1 MINFCLLATLVRFQL
16 TRNLSQILTPTPIPP
31 LQRRHHLCMVPDDVC
46 ASSVTH
52 SADNWE
58 MKLLSPLP
66 SSDDSSPFPHNA
78 WKVSRGS
85 AVGCCRPPLASICS
99 GLLQA
104 LKFGLLHPMPQVN
117 EDKQLPA
124 EENTVQNVSRICR
137 HKYGNSA
144 CLRAIFRRTTDATS
158 LPESFKSN
166 NSPPL
171 SNNTRRRME
180 LPRVYE

>member
-1 MINFCLLATLVRFQL
+1 MHGWSPTTCARPPSL
-16 TRNLSQILTPTPIPP
+16 THPTTGKWNYFPHFRRLTT
-31 LQRRHHLCMVPDDVC
+31 R
-46 ASSVTH
+46 
-52 SADNWE
+52 
-58 MKLLSPLP
+58 LP
-66 SSDDSSPFPHNA
+66 SLITLGKFQGD
-78 WKVSRGS
+78 RRS
-85 AVGCCRPPLASICS
+85 AVADHRLLRQSLDSICS

-144 CLRAIFRRTTDATS
+144 CLRAIFRRTSDATS

-180 LPRVYE
+180 LPRVGMKYG